1 MEGSGIVRTKEM
13 RVAEALRYME
23 QGCGVSMQP
32 KLRTTSD
39 GQQSLTTLIIDWVDL
54 GDPIPDAEPGDGAEG
69 G

>member
-23 QGCGVSMQP
+23 QGCGVTMRP

-39 GQQSLTTLIIDWVDL
+39 GEQSLTALIIDWIDL
-54 GDPIPDAEPGDGAEG
+54 GDPKPVEPEADTPTKE
-69 G
+69 

>member
-1 MEGSGIVRTKEM
+1 MVRSKEV
-13 RVAEALRYME
+13 RVTEALRYME
-23 QGCGVSMQP
+23 EDCGVSMQP

>member
-1 MEGSGIVRTKEM
+1 MPRTKEM

-23 QGCGVSMQP
+23 QECGVSMQP

-54 GDPIPDAEPGDGAEG
+54 GDPIPDAEPTDGAEG